1 MKRIVFADIEAS
13 ALHRG
18 FPIEFGWAW
27 AESSHVEAR
36 SFLIAPTDRW
46 LSPEYHWDPAAEHI
60 HGIGMDMLRH
70 SGKPVDAAC
79 RTINEALVDSEIC
92 FDTGA
97 AGIDSRWLDQLYAES
112 GVERVLRLAAT
123 SADMLTINSA
133 HRLGIGDVSWT
144 LLKKLAPPIP
154 HAAAEDAAHW
164 AWWQIAV
171 ERVAGAGFG
180 GIADGSDLGL
190 DVLRS
195 VVGSI
200 EIYST
205 GRARQIVQPDI

>member
-1 MKRIVFADIEAS
+1 MHFKSLA
-13 ALHRG
+13 
-18 FPIEFGWAW
+18 
-27 AESSHVEAR
+27 AES
-36 SFLIAPTDRW
+36 
-46 LSPEYHWDPAAEHI
+46 AAESLNQ
-60 HGIGMDMLRH
+60 G
-70 SGKPVDAAC
+70 V
-79 RTINEALVDSEIC
+79 IC
-92 FDTGA
+92 
-97 AGIDSRWLDQLYAES
+97 
-112 GVERVLRLAAT
+112 RLAGPT
-123 SADMLTINSA
+123 KVPIKRVIHISPQVDVKPEQSFGN
-133 HRLGIGDVSWT
+133 GDVSWT

-180 GIADGSDLGL
+180 GIADGSDRGL

-195 VVGSI
+195 VLGSI